1 MEKYI
6 NEINDF
12 NAWLR
17 SIINVSHIK
26 SLPEP
31 LIKKI
36 LSTNINNKLNT
47 LGVNKNIL
55 CDKESISIES
65 TINPK
70 YSFKYVNNEKEIDL
84 SLFSLSTIFDF
95 DEELFI
101 TCEYNVQ
108 KYMSHKLIKNIMFE
122 VQDYIYNNKLSSISH
137 AEMDEFFLDIREY
150 IINNRIIFAIMD
162 INRELNCDN
171 WDKFII
177 NDKLIVYLNCTSV
190 NSLNN

>member
-17 SIINVSHIK
+17 SIINGSHIK

-47 LGVNKNIL
+47 LGVNKNIR
-55 CDKESISIES
+55 CDKESIPIES
-65 TINPK
+65 TRNPK

-137 AEMDEFFLDIREY
+137 VEMDEFFLDIREY

-177 NDKLIVYLNCTSV
+177 NDELIVYLNCTSV